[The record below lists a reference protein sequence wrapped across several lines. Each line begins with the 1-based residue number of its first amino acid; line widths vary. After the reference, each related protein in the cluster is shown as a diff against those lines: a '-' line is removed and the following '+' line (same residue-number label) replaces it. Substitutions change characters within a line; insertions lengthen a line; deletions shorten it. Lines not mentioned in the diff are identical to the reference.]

1 MLKGK
6 AELMAKKVTI
16 ETLGNEVK
24 KILNEYG
31 EDVTTNL
38 SQITKAIGSKGAS
51 ALRNESHEKFGGE
64 RYYKGWGYT
73 VEPGRLY
80 TRVII
85 HNKKLPGLPHLLE
98 FGHAKVGGGRVEGRA
113 HIAPVESELIKEYEN
128 EVKSKL

>member
-1 MLKGK
+1 
-6 AELMAKKVTI
+6 MAKKVTI
-16 ETLGNEVK
+16 ETLGDEVK
-24 KILNEYG
+24 KILNKYG

-51 ALRNESHEKFGGE
+51 ALRNESQATFNGDK
-64 RYYKGWGYT
+64 YYKGWGYT

-113 HIAPVESELIKEYEN
+113 HIAPVENELIRDYEKE
-128 EVKSKL
+128 VVSKL